1 MESEQRVV
9 EGSLQRVAQRV
20 DDGAHETVA
29 AGNVPDFLD
38 AETVGA
44 LLALQVK
51 AAGNILGERTQDAF
65 SENGELAVKS
75 VAALEVF
82 LRLAVFV
89 DAFVCCDHS
98 FYLVVLVEQRGGGS
112 VWKDVHSLLLRDGG
126 QPATYVTQTHN
137 VALRVLHVLWNQQ
150 GWNGE
155 RVLLTEEKP
164 HRLLFTFCWL
174 ETLAVIRRGNPTRS
188 FQLGM
193 RSDSRVCP
201 PDSNS
206 HVGSNAFSLFQYTHR
221 QIKIV
226 LRGVILQS
234 DCRRQSRTP
243 SLCDGLRIVTR
254 TPTITTS

>member
-1 MESEQRVV
+1 MIYVAERTKTHVADVDAAGRLRIEKATAVPGGENRVESEQRVV
-9 EGSLQRVAQRV
+9 KGSLQRVAQRV

-137 VALRVLHVLWNQQ
+137 VALRVPHVLWNQQ

-155 RVLLTEEKP
+155 RVLLAEEKP
-164 HRLLFTFCWL
+164 HRLLFHLLLDWRV
-174 ETLAVIRRGNPTRS
+174 LAVIRERKSNKILPIGNEE
-188 FQLGM
+188 
-193 RSDSRVCP
+193 
-201 PDSNS
+201 
-206 HVGSNAFSLFQYTHR
+206 
-221 QIKIV
+221 
-226 LRGVILQS
+226 
-234 DCRRQSRTP
+234 
-243 SLCDGLRIVTR
+243 
-254 TPTITTS
+254 